1 MHTRTQVVHSA
12 GAALDDVCK
21 LYSVHPEDNP
31 SVRAQGVGGHCSLI
45 VPLLALTRVPPRR

>member
-12 GAALDDVCK
+12 GAALDDMCK